1 MTHSKEDTKVFADII
16 ARDSE
21 CKKCFECGS
30 PNPQWCDVHHGIF
43 ICLDCSG
50 VHRSLGV
57 HLSFVRSSTM
67 DGWTNWRPEKLK
79 QMQLGGNRRARE
91 YFERHDVPRLPIQA
105 RYESLA
111 ALRYAAML
119 EAEALG
125 QPFSEETWTP
135 PEWYDRLRQQQQ
147 QQRGAGGVPLQAPQ
161 QHRPITGMG
170 NSNNNNNNAGGG
182 DWYNSLASGWA
193 TFSKKTTE
201 LAETASSQARTLI
214 RDTNVDDVK
223 TKLASGWFTVSDYAN
238 QLSSKITTIA
248 AGNDDD
254 GLTGLTAKARMAAQ
268 ENDVAPSGTR
278 GTSNSAQ
285 QGSTMALSSGFTGVS
300 RSTDNTNQQQ
310 ESFWP
315 ESQAQKGGVPEN
327 TLKANNSRAPL
338 KRKDSGE
345 WAWDE

>member
-1 MTHSKEDTKVFADII
+1 MGQSKEDTKVFADII

-91 YFERHDVPRLPIQA
+91 YFERHDVPRLPIQT
-105 RYESLA
+105 RYESLP

-125 QPFSEETWTP
+125 QQFNEDTWTP
-135 PEWYDRLRQQQQ
+135 PDWYDRLRQQQQ
-147 QQRGAGGVPLQAPQ
+147 QQQGSGVMPPKAPQ

-170 NSNNNNNNAGGG
+170 NSNNNAGSG

-214 RDTNVDDVK
+214 RDAKVDDVK
-223 TKLASGWFTVSDYAN
+223 TKLASGWFTVTDYAN
-238 QLSSKITTIA
+238 QISSKITTIA
-248 AGNDDD
+248 AGSDDD
-254 GLTGLTAKARMAAQ
+254 GLSGLTAKARMAAQ
-268 ENDVAPSGTR
+268 EGGVTASGER
-278 GTSNSAQ
+278 ETSNSVEHL
-285 QGSTMALSSGFTGVS
+285 GTKTPSP
-300 RSTDNTNQQQ
+300 RSTDAFRRIGNQNQQQ

-315 ESQAQKGGVPEN
+315 ESEAQKGGAS
-327 TLKANNSRAPL
+327 ANAMPANRAPL